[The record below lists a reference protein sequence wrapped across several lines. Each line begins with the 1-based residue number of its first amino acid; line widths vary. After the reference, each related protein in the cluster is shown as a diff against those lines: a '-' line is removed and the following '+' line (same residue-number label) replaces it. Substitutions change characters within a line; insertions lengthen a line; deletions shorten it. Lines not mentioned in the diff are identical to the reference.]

1 LDSFPPRR
9 EISTH
14 EASQISGLTVTH
26 IALLIRQGKLEG
38 RRFGNRSWMVYAD
51 SLERYLSTPHRP
63 GPHKKQPQTQVDTSA
78 LQPGFPGTSGGQ
90 PLPYTTKVREK
101 LVVGYQYGEELF
113 SDIQPHNLYS
123 LASTHAVWLMEQAHV
138 DRFAVDDCILLTKS
152 NNYEGWGPQ
161 DIQTTVLSI
170 PLPIPKDLEQLQRDK
185 LPLIQQ
191 YFFNSAHYRLIA
203 YTPMFTHRDYLEVM
217 LAPLSFY
224 EYYSLTPF
232 LDEPLLTA
240 SDGSKVS
247 ARQKYGQTAL
257 TYTLNQGTCLIP
269 APITIQ
275 GIIITKDAQ
284 IILMQRSPLV
294 AFYPHHWSTS
304 FEEVMNAPGMN
315 RPDKPSR
322 SGDADFFATTL
333 RGLDEEFAIPAS
345 AVESIK
351 ILSLNVEYLVLAVGA
366 IALVRVDLTAEEV
379 RAGWLTM
386 ARDADEASKFDMFP
400 AEMEAVVEKLFSK
413 VLWHPTARM
422 RLIQF
427 LFHTYGVR
435 EVAKAIQERQ
445 E

>member
-1 LDSFPPRR
+1 
-9 EISTH
+9 
-14 EASQISGLTVTH
+14 
-26 IALLIRQGKLEG
+26 
-38 RRFGNRSWMVYAD
+38 M
-51 SLERYLSTPHRP
+51 
-63 GPHKKQPQTQVDTSA
+63 
-78 LQPGFPGTSGGQ
+78 
-90 PLPYTTKVREK
+90 YTTRVREK
-101 LVVGYQYGEELF
+101 LVVGYRYGEELF
-113 SDIQPHNLYS
+113 TDTQPHNLYS
-123 LASTHAVWLMEQAHV
+123 LASTHAVWLMQQAHV

-152 NNYEGWGPQ
+152 NNYEGWRPQ
-161 DIQTTVLSI
+161 DIQTTVLST
-170 PLPIPKDLEQLQRDK
+170 PLPIPKDLEQLQQEK
-185 LPLIQQ
+185 LPVVQQ
-191 YFFNSAHYRLIA
+191 YFFNSAHYRLVA
-203 YTPMFTHRDYLEVM
+203 YTPMFTHRDYLEVI

-240 SDGSKVS
+240 PDGSKVS

-257 TYTLNQGTCLIP
+257 TYTTDQGTCLIP

-294 AFYPHHWSTS
+294 AFYPHHWTTS

-315 RPDKPSR
+315 RQDKPSQ
-322 SGDADFFATTL
+322 SGDADFFATTI
-333 RGLDEEFAIPAS
+333 RGLDEEFAISAS

-379 RAGWLTM
+379 RASWLTM
-386 ARDADEASKFDMFP
+386 ARDADEASKFEVLS
-400 AEMEAVVEKLFSK
+400 AEMGAVVEKLFSK

-435 EVAKAIQERQ
+435 EVAKAIEGRK